1 MKTNTI
7 HSFNDLKQFGI
18 DILTGESCA
27 LSRRLLCDVTEEGR
41 NLVIKALGVP
51 DISLSAPWNDGVGSI
66 LLERDT
72 LKTLCIL
79 ALFED
84 KNCLEVWEFKKDGS
98 FHGLDL
104 ENLGLWNDYD
114 KNENADNY
122 EKIRKYKLFNSK
134 DRNVHQFSG
143 RVN

>member
-1 MKTNTI
+1 MKTDTI
-7 HSFNDLKQFGI
+7 HSFNDLKKFGI

-27 LSRRLLCDVTEEGR
+27 FSRRLLCDVTKEGR
-41 NLVIKALGVP
+41 DLVIKAFGVP

-79 ALFED
+79 ALFSDGET
-84 KNCLEVWEFKKDGS
+84 LEVWEHDTGS
-98 FHGLDL
+98 FYGMDEERLVAFQK
-104 ENLGLWNDYD
+104 E
-114 KNENADNY
+114 E
-122 EKIRKYKLFNSK
+122 EKHLNNWKKYRPYNGNH
-134 DRNVHQFSG
+134 RNVHQFSG